1 MDVAV
6 SPLFSDLYA
15 GLKYMNVLSTNF
27 CITHKVLTTTEHICL
42 YSLNTWSLFSPI
54 AALIHFPLSPYLN
67 QKLCLNVQQFSLCVC
82 MCVVWSVMT
91 GEQAV
96 DGDVQYRLTGES
108 DNNSDQVKVNS
119 RCVLCIWLTTN
130 VPSVTALQK
139 LGLYLFSLC
148 TDCMIPCHLCSVMP
162 TELAV
167 GRDTPFSPCPFTFSC
182 FALFYFSLSFIGFT
196 YFLLLSIPSLST
208 RRVPLCFQVT
218 ECGFSL
224 LYLICVI
231 SIP

>member
-1 MDVAV
+1 
-6 SPLFSDLYA
+6 
-15 GLKYMNVLSTNF
+15 MNVLSTNF

-42 YSLNTWSLFSPI
+42 YSLNTWSLFSLI

-67 QKLCLNVQQFSLCVC
+67 QKLCLNVQQFSVCVC
-82 MCVVWSVMT
+82 VRVCVCVCVVRFVMT

-96 DGDVQYRLTGES
+96 DGDVQYSLTGES
-108 DNNSDQVKVNS
+108 DNNSDQVNS

-167 GRDTPFSPCPFTFSC
+167 GPGHP
-182 FALFYFSLSFIGFT
+182 LFPLSI
-196 YFLLLSIPSLST
+196 YFLMFCSFLLFPFFHWLY
-208 RRVPLCFQVT
+208 V
-218 ECGFSL
+218 FSSFVHPFPFYQKSPTL
-224 LYLICVI
+224 FPGDRMWV
-231 SIP
+231 